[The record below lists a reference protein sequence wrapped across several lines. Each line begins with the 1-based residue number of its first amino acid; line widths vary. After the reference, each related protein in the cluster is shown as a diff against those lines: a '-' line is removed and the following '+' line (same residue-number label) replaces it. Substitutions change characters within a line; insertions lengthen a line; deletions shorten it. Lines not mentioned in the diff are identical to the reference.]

1 MRTNK
6 NYLQL
11 REGTVGK
18 ERRIELMKDILSN
31 GTFIP
36 KTVVYDDIDADF
48 KRWADEELR
57 IISDE
62 GTVFPTMTLYSNQ
75 RFSEYSQSWKY
86 TDSNNNLLL
95 NFKTVTRENNPQYG
109 KIQAGLWNIPGE
121 RFYTMKKTL
130 ALDDNGSESL
140 LLLKMKQPVA
150 IDLMFKLSIFSTK
163 YSSLNTFNT
172 LINKKFAA
180 RQCYI
185 RPNGHYMPMTLE
197 SIGDESDYNI
207 DDRQF
212 YSQSYKIK
220 VMAYIIT
227 EDDYRVEE
235 RPFKIGVG
243 IYNMKIKKRKPEV
256 NITEYDAKCFE
267 GIDLRI
273 EFPKKCT
280 SVEFTIDTDFT
291 ITDAVLKNILDN
303 GYTLVIN
310 GREMDIKAGYIEA
323 YDGDRF
329 EVSVKKQNM
338 QNMSLLILKGYN
350 PNILL
355 NKDEIGNTI
364 DIRDKKSIAEYFN
377 YIINNE

>member
-1 MRTNK
+1 MRANK

-11 REGTVGK
+11 REGAVGK

-95 NFKTVTRENNPQYG
+95 NFKTVNRENNPQYG
-109 KIQAGLWNIPGE
+109 KIQSGLWNIPGE

-197 SIGDESDYNI
+197 NISDESDYNI

-212 YSQSYKIK
+212 YSQTYKIK

-235 RPFKIGVG
+235 RPFKMNLG
-243 IYNMKIKKRKPEV
+243 IYNMKVKRSKPEV
-256 NITEYDAKCFE
+256 NITEYDAKSFE
-267 GIDLRI
+267 GIDLKI
-273 EFPKKCT
+273 EFPKKCST
-280 SVEFTIDTDFT
+280 VEFTIDTDFT
-291 ITDAVLKNILDN
+291 ITDAVLNNIISN

-310 GREMDIKAGYIEA
+310 NKEMDNKSGYIEA

-329 EVSVKKQNM
+329 EVSVKKQNV
-338 QNMSLLILKGYN
+338 QNFASLILRGYN
-350 PNILL
+350 PNIIL
-355 NKDEIGNTI
+355 NEDEIGNVI
-364 DIRDKKSIAEYFN
+364 DLSDKKSIAEYFN